1 MQIELQL
8 GGHVIQWL
16 KEAKAELK
24 GGTGTAKMAKLMR
37 SARTLARGILPHDTV
52 RSPLLPL
59 AEGADVEIAD
69 ALKAAGII

>member
-1 MQIELQL
+1 MQTIKHRPGLRRTDLSQHGRSGLIGRPMQIELQL

-37 SARTLARGILPHDTV
+37 SARTLTT
-52 RSPLLPL
+52 
-59 AEGADVEIAD
+59 
-69 ALKAAGII
+69 

>member
-8 GGHVIQWL
+8 GGHVILWL

-37 SARTLARGILPHDTV
+37 SARTLTT
-52 RSPLLPL
+52 
-59 AEGADVEIAD
+59 
-69 ALKAAGII
+69 